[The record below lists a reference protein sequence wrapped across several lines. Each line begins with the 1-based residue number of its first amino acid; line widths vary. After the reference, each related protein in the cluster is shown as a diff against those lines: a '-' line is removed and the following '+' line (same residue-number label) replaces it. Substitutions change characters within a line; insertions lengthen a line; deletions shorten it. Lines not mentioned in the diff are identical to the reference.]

1 MCSRVIFIDNTN
13 IENLNHRD
21 IKNRAIGAS
30 EYQYYNLIGEFSKL
44 NLDIICYNTIKNEE
58 IIDNIHYKNINNLAT
73 DTFFA
78 SDKIIIQRYG
88 HLASPFIQNKV
99 FIWFHDCVCPNVLT
113 FPNSTCTDSLDIMF
127 QRKNIHF
134 IFNSESCKQ
143 LYCQYFLQHGIV
155 FEKTRYKVIYNIL
168 YEDDFKEFKDTT
180 HDVDKNALVFGSAWC
195 KGIDK
200 IIELFRHLV
209 KLNTELKLVLL
220 SPGYDYSVWQDYRI
234 QIETEF
240 KEKIIILGPL
250 DKKKYCE
257 VLKSSLCVLSTLWFE
272 TFGCIFAESYYLGT
286 PVIASHQS
294 GAIKEIIDN
303 RFIVDYNSPDIV
315 SERIKELQQS
325 IENNNIHIQLDNK
338 FLVEENMFLWK
349 DFVLFG

>member
-1 MCSRVIFIDNTN
+1 MGSRVIFIDNTN
-13 IENLNHRD
+13 IANLNHRD

-44 NLDIICYNTIKNEE
+44 NLDIICYNAIQHEETIGNVQ
-58 IIDNIHYKNINNLAT
+58 YKNINNVAT

-78 SDKIIIQRYG
+78 SDKIIIQRYCS
-88 HLASPFIQNKV
+88 LVASFIQNKV
-99 FIWFHDCVCPNVLT
+99 FVWFHDCAGSNFLT
-113 FPNSTCTDSLDIMF
+113 FPNSTCKDSLDTMF

-143 LYCQYFLQHGIV
+143 MYFQYFLQQGII
-155 FEKTRYKVIYNIL
+155 FEENRYKVIYNIL
-168 YEDDFKEFKDTT
+168 YEDDFREFKDAKYKI
-180 HDVDKNALVFGSAWC
+180 DKNTLVFGSAWC
-195 KGIDK
+195 KGIHQIMD
-200 IIELFRHLV
+200 LFRHLV
-209 KLNTELKLVLL
+209 KLNTELKLILL
-220 SPGYDYSVWQDYRI
+220 SPGYDYSSHQDYKK

-240 KEKIIILGPL
+240 KEKVIILGPL

-257 VLKSSLCVLSTLWFE
+257 VIKTSLCVLSTTWFE

-303 RFIVDYNSPDIV
+303 RFIVDYNNPDIV
-315 SERIKELQQS
+315 LERIMELQQS
-325 IENNNIHIQLDNK
+325 SEKNNVHIQLDNK

-349 DFVLFG
+349 DFVLF